1 MDERVADERHAPV
14 RQMLLLVLR
23 REGPLAPDAVAARM
37 GMSRTA
43 ILQQLRALATDGLVE
58 RQAVRHGVGRPRHLY
73 DVTDRAQSWFPAG
86 YDRLADTMLRA
97 VQTIG
102 GEELVERLFDVRRGD
117 QATAIRARFEARGLA
132 GAPLAA
138 RVRELAVIQDEQ
150 GYVCEVEEDGD
161 LLLREHNC
169 PISAVAAS
177 TPSACRAEERL
188 FRDVLDAEV
197 VRERHIA
204 AGERC
209 CEYRIRPRPGATQP
223 HGDR

>member
-1 MDERVADERHAPV
+1 MDERVADERHVPV

-43 ILQQLRALATDGLVE
+43 VLQQLRALAAEGLVE

-73 DVTDRAQSWFPAG
+73 DVTEGAQSWFPAG
-86 YDRLADTMLRA
+86 YDRLADALLRA
-97 VQTIG
+97 VQSVG
-102 GEELVERLFDVRRGD
+102 GEQLVERLFEVRRGD
-117 QATAIRARFEARGLA
+117 QADAIRSRFEARGLA

-150 GYVCEVEEDGD
+150 GYVCEVAEDGD

-177 TPSACRAEERL
+177 TPSACEAEERL
-188 FRDVLDAEV
+188 FREVLDADV

-209 CEYRIRPRPGATQP
+209 CEYRIRPRQAADAALA
-223 HGDR
+223 DR